1 MTRVFCLI
9 ALLLPGTTG
18 IQAAENPYSLLPGT
32 YIGEVFNGNDM
43 DPVVT
48 TFTLEPSGRL
58 TGTYEVDEEN
68 GAYMGTLSNILFD
81 DVRTISMEWT
91 DKFGEGLAVMEFT
104 GDFSSF
110 VGEWT
115 NKDGEN
121 PLPWRGSK

>member
-1 MTRVFCLI
+1 MTRVLCLL
-9 ALLLPGTTG
+9 ALLLPGAMG
-18 IQAAENPYSLLPGT
+18 IRAAENPYSLLPGT
-32 YIGEVFNGNDM
+32 YTGEVFNGNDM